1 MKARRNYLY
10 LAFIP
15 NKCQVW
21 LHDKRTVL
29 DQPIGK
35 RLGGSVDHLACRSQ
49 EVGKNHPGPNT
60 FTFRVEVND
69 DTRDNRFYEKI
80 GRYPAIEEDAQPLR
94 LLIPDLINF
103 LK

>member
-49 EVGKNHPGPNT
+49 EVGKNHPGPRIRERQKSRLG
-60 FTFRVEVND
+60 FFRQIYSILFAPLPE
-69 DTRDNRFYEKI
+69 RSFFHLIRKFM
-80 GRYPAIEEDAQPLR
+80 PAI
-94 LLIPDLINF
+94 
-103 LK
+103 